1 MIGAASATSDS
12 DDIALSSD
20 LTDETITENG
30 INADTIEENL
40 ITDTIDDNTDSDGD
54 VLTETASPNEGLKD
68 SGTLKNSGTTTVTNW
83 TELKN
88 NINDGAIIE
97 LDGDDVYYA
106 EESGINIAS
115 GTVTING
122 KGHTIDAKGLNC
134 RIFEISDGAT
144 LILKNLTLKN
154 CNSTKEY
161 GGAIYNDKGTLT
173 VTNCTFTNNT
183 AGGEEGGAIY
193 NYEGALRIEDST
205 FDKNKNFDKAI
216 YNYGEEDNPF
226 RLTIINTAMIED
238 KVCVN
243 YGDNERRLD
252 DKRDIDLLTTEVNAS
267 IPEIIYEGSAVLI
280 NVTGIDADFTGSV
293 TVNITNTIYNTEVDV
308 ANGEGS
314 TAMSLDINK
323 YTARFKNFISLTEEA
338 FERDDTKP
346 YLEINFKVARYNS
359 FTALN
364 DEISKATDSISL
376 SQDYIYDPRTDSD
389 HLMGITIDNE
399 KTLTIY
405 GNGHSI
411 KGSNSARLFQIQDN
425 SNVRME
431 NIILE
436 SGHGQRD
443 SRSEIGG
450 AILISYSNL
459 TIINSTLKNNRV
471 NDGGD
476 EAIHAGRGG
485 AIYASTDS
493 ILNITESKFINNTAT
508 YGRSLYMVEGIS
520 AYILNSIINEEDIA
534 NVGEDIL
541 AQITIINDLNPTLN
555 IPNPVQGE
563 DILFNITELENLT
576 CIVNLS
582 MNNSQT
588 QNDIEIANG
597 LASLNLDLEPG
608 QYTATISIPEIEYFS
623 DPDRN
628 LTCTYLSSTVSKE
641 FTVLKKVDIQLTVQN
656 IAYGKTETITANI
669 DADGNVTIKLNGK
682 VIKNGLN
689 IVDKKITYAI
699 PKLAAGTYTV
709 EVIYNG
715 DEYTAKSSKSAK
727 FTVSKANTTV
737 KIKLKTTIEYG
748 DTQTINITI
757 GNSNAT
763 GNVTISLNG
772 KKYTA
777 KITKGV
783 AKFTTP
789 KLNSGSYKITVKY
802 NGDKNFNAKQATA
815 TLTVKKVDHPVNVYL
830 TLKKVKRVSKKVKKL
845 YVNII
850 VKRNGSKLT
859 TKNVAINVNLKDTK
873 NKKLTVQN
881 FKFLVKANGI
891 TYTQKTNKKG
901 KATYKISK
909 LYLKKA
915 YTAKITYQNNKYTKA
930 IASISFNVKK

>member
-1 MIGAASATSDS
+1 MIGAVSATSDS
-12 DDIALSSD
+12 DDIALASD
-20 LTDETITENG
+20 LTDKTITQNS
-30 INADTIEENL
+30 INADTIEENV
-40 ITDTIDDNTDSDGD
+40 ITDTMDDNANLDDD
-54 VLTETASPNEGLKD
+54 FLRETSSPNDGLKD
-68 SGTLKNSGTTTVTNW
+68 SGTTTVTNW
-83 TELKN
+83 AELKN

-134 RIFEISDGAT
+134 RIFEISDGAS

-154 CNSTKEY
+154 CNSTKDY
-161 GGAIYNDKGTLT
+161 GGAIYNDKGSLT

-267 IPEIIYEGSAVLI
+267 IPEIIYEGSTVLI

-436 SGHGQRD
+436 NGHGQRD

-476 EAIHAGRGG
+476 EAIHDGRGG
-485 AIYASTDS
+485 AIFASTNS
-493 ILNITESKFINNTAT
+493 ILNITESEFIDNTAT
-508 YGRSLYMVEGIS
+508 NGRSLYMVEGIS
-520 AYILNSIINEEDIA
+520 AYIFNSIINEEDIA
-534 NVGEDIL
+534 NIGEDSL
-541 AQITIINDLNPTLN
+541 AQITIINDLNPTLK
-555 IPNPVQGE
+555 IPNHVQGK
-563 DILFNITELENLT
+563 DTLINIKEFENLT
-576 CIVNLS
+576 CNVNLTI
-582 MNNSQT
+582 NNSQT
-588 QNDIEIANG
+588 QNDIEIRNG
-597 LASLNLDLEPG
+597 HAILNLNLELG
-608 QYTATISIPEIEYFS
+608 QYTATIRTPEFEYYS
-623 DPDRN
+623 DPARN
-628 LTCTYLSSTVSKE
+628 LSCTYLSSTASTK
-641 FTVLKKVDIQLTVQN
+641 F
-656 IAYGKTETITANI
+656 
-669 DADGNVTIKLNGK
+669 NVT
-682 VIKNGLN
+682 
-689 IVDKKITYAI
+689 
-699 PKLAAGTYTV
+699 
-709 EVIYNG
+709 
-715 DEYTAKSSKSAK
+715 
-727 FTVSKANTTV
+727 KANTTV

-815 TLTVKKVDHPVNVYL
+815 TLTVKKVDHPVYVYL

-845 YVNII
+845 YVNVL
-850 VKRNGSKLT
+850 VKRNGKKLT
-859 TKNVAINVNLKDTK
+859 AKNVAINVNLKDAK
-873 NKKLTVQN
+873 NKKLTVKN
-881 FKFLVKANGI
+881 FKFLVKTNGK

-901 KATYKISK
+901 KATYKLTK

-930 IASISFNVKK
+930 IASIKFNVKK